1 MIPPLQLRE
10 WTKTSVEEL
19 TPAQISELQ
28 RIDGLRIEPRPDGR
42 FDITPTGNL
51 VGYVRRGETSVII
64 RPSKCDSGLVLF
76 MMGYTD
82 NPEMFGESQVDFE
95 ADEDLLEATVSVFVR
110 ATLSSVARGLYRA
123 YASMDEE
130 LSVIRGRVR
139 ISDQISRR
147 FRLVPPISVSYDEFT
162 VDVIEN
168 RLIKAALEV
177 VSQMPIRNKRTV
189 DDLQVL
195 RAVFTDVTH
204 TDFDQSSMPKPVWTR
219 LNQHL
224 KYSVNLAKRI
234 ILHSSISLDLGDS
247 SSDEFLINMANVF
260 EDFVVTAI
268 REELNLNSTQMPR
281 ANELRNNPYLDFGNV
296 IKLKPDISRWQGSQC
311 VAIGDVKYKR
321 TSSEGVVHPDI
332 YQLLAYATAAE
343 LGRAS
348 VVYACGKGERDEL
361 LVGSHRIRG
370 TDIELDVFA
379 LDLTKS
385 SLEVLTQ
392 IAEFAQAFQPQ
403 LTVV

>member
-19 TPAQISELQ
+19 TSAQISELH
-28 RIDGLRIEPRPDGR
+28 RIDGLRIEPRSDGQ

-281 ANELRNNPYLDFGNV
+281 ANELRNNPYLDLGNA

-332 YQLLAYATAAE
+332 YQLLAYATATE
-343 LGRAS
+343 LARAS

-361 LVGSHRIRG
+361 LVGSHKVRG
-370 TDIELDVFA
+370 TDIEIDVFA

-385 SLEVLTQ
+385 SFEVLAQ

-403 LTVV
+403 LTVI

>member
-281 ANELRNNPYLDFGNV
+281 ANELRNNPYLDLGNL

-321 TSSEGVVHPDI
+321 TSSEGVVHPDV
-332 YQLLAYATAAE
+332 YQLLAYATATE
-343 LGRAS
+343 LCRAS

-361 LVGSHRIRG
+361 LVGSHKVRG
-370 TDIELDVFA
+370 IDIEIEVFA

-385 SLEVLTQ
+385 SSEVLDQ
-392 IAEFAQAFQPQ
+392 IAEFARAFQPR
-403 LTVV
+403 LPVC